1 MTHRLIII
9 VALAFSVAA
18 CNGSASSTT
27 TTAAPTTTTT
37 TTPTTTTTTAPTTTT
52 TEPVFAD
59 PVVVYVLDP
68 SGSNGARPG
77 PFLYPISVAPLGGV
91 DEAEATLETLLEIS
105 SFDSEIPANTTVD
118 SLTLTGSTAEVDL
131 SSEFDDGGGTFSM
144 TARLAQ
150 LTFTM
155 TRLDGIDGVLLV
167 EDGSPV
173 NVFSSEGIVLDGP
186 MVRDDFEDLVPGI
199 LVDFPAAGATV
210 APTFDISGV
219 AAAFEG
225 IFQLQVLEGNT
236 VLFAPDF
243 VSTGEGTGFG
253 SFSIEAPTGA
263 APGANLTI
271 RVWES
276 SAQDGSVI
284 SERFVPVTV
293 SN

>member
-1 MTHRLIII
+1 MTHRLI
-9 VALAFSVAA
+9 VAVLALSVAA

-27 TTAAPTTTTT
+27 TTVAPTTTTT
-37 TTPTTTTTTAPTTTT
+37 TTPTTTTTTPTTTT
-52 TEPVFAD
+52 TSEPVYAD

-77 PFLYPISVAPLGGV
+77 PFLYPIAVAPLGGV
-91 DEAEATLETLLEIS
+91 DEAEAALETLLGIACC
-105 SFDSEIPANTTVD
+105 DTAIPANTTID
-118 SLTLTGSTAEVDL
+118 ALTLNGSNAEVDL
-131 SSEFDDGGGTFSM
+131 SAEFESGGGTFSM

-167 EDGSPV
+167 ENGSPV
-173 NVFSSEGIVLDGP
+173 SVFSSEGIVLDGP
-186 MVRDDFEDLVPGI
+186 MVRDAFEDLVPGI

-210 APTFDISGV
+210 APTFEISGV

-225 IFQLQVLEGNT
+225 VFQLEVLEGNT

-243 VSTGEGTGFG
+243 VSTGQGAGFG
-253 SFSIEAPTGA
+253 SFSIEAATGA
-263 APGANLTI
+263 ASGTNLTI

-276 SAQDGSVI
+276 SARDGSVI